1 MRIYNTISL
10 KRISIILSTF
20 ILLIN
25 DQLDYGHTADE
36 QCNCSVEK
44 NGEYCGT
51 QLNELNKENSCPK
64 KMFYCGDTNH
74 NKAAVLL
81 VDCQQGQECD
91 VYYVS
96 VVLSFFLFTIFFVY
110 IFITANYL
118 ACFVHVSIL
127 YMEI

>member
-91 VYYVS
+91 VRT
-96 VVLSFFLFTIFFVY
+96 LCKCCFKFFSIHNFFCIYIHYSKLPCLF
-110 IFITANYL
+110 
-118 ACFVHVSIL
+118 CSC
-127 YMEI
+127 